1 MSEETRIIKIEVEGG
16 PSVDKAAISLKS
28 LTEANKKL
36 REERKDL
43 DITTEEGRKQIELI
57 NKSLDRNNDLI
68 KQNSSTIEKNRLNV
82 GNYTESIKAA
92 APALDKLTGGAYSA
106 AQGMVGMTKS
116 ALAFLATPIG
126 AVIGALGVA
135 VAALTAYFKG
145 SEEGQDKLA
154 KVMAVGKVVFDSVLV
169 VVEKLGEAL
178 FSIGEVVA
186 SGIGSVIDFFA
197 PKVGKM
203 LSDTIKTGSD
213 IADLLDEIEARE
225 NELLV
230 RRAETNKRVSE
241 LREQAI
247 TQEGEQK
254 RKTIQEAIDLEKKL
268 AAEETF
274 QLNERLRHFDLEVA
288 ASGKLTEEQ
297 KKQRAELVAATIN
310 AEAEGARSTIKFQK
324 ELEKL
329 KDDQLKKDDERRKL
343 NAEQEAID
351 RANRHAA
358 SVEADAIEISDLTTH
373 QETKLQL
380 QTTFEQAITGSQ
392 NAITAAII
400 KGNEEQKKS
409 DTETIKNRIAGA
421 QETVNTVSSLASGL
435 TKAITDQY
443 EVQKNALAVKLAS
456 DLTLYNKAFNDEKA
470 RLDKS
475 LADKTISQAQYDAG
489 IMAANQKL
497 QADTK
502 AAQIKQATDL
512 NAIKKK
518 QFEADKKN
526 QVAQALADL
535 AQAVLSVF
543 AQTKGG
549 PVLKGIAAAAAA
561 VFAGIRVAQIKATQF
576 VPTTFATGG
585 YTGEGGKYEPAGI
598 VHRGEFVIPSETVR
612 SYGPNYFAKRYL
624 PGYFDGGL
632 VTNEATSGI
641 GDNAEL
647 ISALRNL
654 EVVASWKEFTEL
666 DTRIKVKQAI
676 TSA

>member
-1 MSEETRIIKIEVEGG
+1 MEETRIIKIEVEGG
-16 PSVDKAAISLKS
+16 PSVDKAAISLKT

-36 REERKDL
+36 REERKNL
-43 DITTEEGRKQIELI
+43 DITTAEGQKQIELI

-68 KQNSSTIEKNRLNV
+68 KQNSSTLEKNRLNV

-106 AQGMVGMTKS
+106 AQGMFGMTKS

-126 AVIGALGVA
+126 AVIGALGLA
-135 VAALTAYFKG
+135 VGALTAYFKG

-178 FSIGEVVA
+178 FAIGEVIA
-186 SGIGSVIDFFA
+186 SGVGAVIDFFA
-197 PKVGKM
+197 PKVGQM
-203 LSDTIKTGSD
+203 LSDTIKSGSD

-230 RRAETNKRVSE
+230 KRAETNKKVSD
-241 LREQAI
+241 LREAAI

-274 QLNERLRHFDLEVA
+274 QLNEKLRHFDLEVA

-324 ELEKL
+324 EIEKL
-329 KDDQLKKDDERRKL
+329 KDDQVKKDAERLKL
-343 NAEQEAID
+343 IAEQEAID

-358 SVEADAIEISDLTTH
+358 SKVADEEEVADLTTH
-373 QETKLQL
+373 NETKLTL
-380 QTTFEQAITGSQ
+380 QTTFESAIIGSQ
-392 NAITAAII
+392 NAITAAIV
-400 KGNEEQKKS
+400 KGNAEQKKS
-409 DTETIKNRIAGA
+409 DEETIKARIAGA
-421 QETVNTVSSLASGL
+421 QQTVSTVAGLASSL
-435 TKAITDQY
+435 TKAVTDQY
-443 EVQKNALAVKLAS
+443 ALQRNALDVKLAS
-456 DLTLYNKAFNDEKA
+456 DLTAYNTTFKAEKD
-470 RLDKS
+470 RLDKAF
-475 LADKTISQAQYDAG
+475 ADKLISQDQYDKG

-518 QFEADKKN
+518 EFEANKKN
-526 QVAQALADL
+526 QIAQALADL

-543 AQTKGG
+543 ALTKAG
-549 PVLKGIAAAAAA
+549 PVVKGIAAAAAA
-561 VFAGIRVAQIKATQF
+561 VFAGIQVAQIKATQF

-585 YTGEGGKYEPAGI
+585 YTGKGGKYEPAGI

-612 SYGPNYFAKRYL
+612 SYGPNYFAKRYM
-624 PGYFDGGL
+624 PGYADGGL

-647 ISALRNL
+647 INALRNL

-666 DTRIKVKQAI
+666 DTRIKIKQAI